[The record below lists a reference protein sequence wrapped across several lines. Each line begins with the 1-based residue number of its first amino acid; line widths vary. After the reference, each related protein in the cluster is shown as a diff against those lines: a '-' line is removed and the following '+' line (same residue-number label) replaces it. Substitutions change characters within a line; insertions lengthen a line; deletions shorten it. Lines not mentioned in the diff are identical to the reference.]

1 MTQVLGHR
9 VDRVIVKLWVRSA
22 HVFDHKEGLKAWRP
36 ILFNCSTSIFFIKSM
51 LTYNYAKLMLTMPIL
66 AAQPRSAC
74 LSTNRS
80 KGQARQPAA
89 AS

>member
-36 ILFNCSTSIFFIKSM
+36 RACRIKEHGLQGYIGLFY
-51 LTYNYAKLMLTMPIL
+51 LEGALDAHLH
-66 AAQPRSAC
+66 
-74 LSTNRS
+74 
-80 KGQARQPAA
+80 GAR
-89 AS
+89 

>member
-1 MTQVLGHR
+1 MVPAEEGQVPQAPWS
-9 VDRVIVKLWVRSA
+9 IT
-22 HVFDHKEGLKAWRP
+22 